1 MSRYP
6 LLLRVASRKTNR
18 KRSGAASAAGRPA
31 GLASCQP
38 SSHPDTAGVCRRVG
52 AERRPDP
59 WPPGTRRTAGGG
71 CAFRA
76 GPHLSRPSAQQC
88 LRRQRWMSQAEPTG
102 PLYAATLSDSRLGAT
117 TVKGHGRLLPAVSAT
132 TARSRMGA
140 RVLASGMP
148 VGIRLCGVRRRHL
161 FGCQGA
167 LSVLWGAGHPR
178 LRDYQRRIHTARV
191 QRGGVNPGPCARGS
205 GAMSL
210 WPVADWPVG
219 RWLKLALVGSIAQ
232 AFWAVS
238 RRCTCTFAYPCQP
251 GAGVDRSEEAKPAV
265 GAALVALTGPRP
277 LHAAASAALHYGHAS
292 NRG

>member
-1 MSRYP
+1 M
-6 LLLRVASRKTNR
+6 L
-18 KRSGAASAAGRPA
+18 GI
-31 GLASCQP
+31 
-38 SSHPDTAGVCRRVG
+38 HPHPAGVCEGQGLSAARIHG
-52 AERRPDP
+52 
-59 WPPGTRRTAGGG
+59 PPGTRRAAGGG
-71 CAFRA
+71 CAFRV
-76 GPHLSRPSAQQC
+76 GPHFSRPSAQQC

-167 LSVLWGAGHPR
+167 LSVLMGAGHPR

-191 QRGGVNPGPCARGS
+191 QRGGVNPRPCARGF

-210 WPVADWPVG
+210 WPVSDWPVG
-219 RWLKLALVGSIAQ
+219 RRLKLALRVEYSTSVLECVKEMDGLEPPEIPHLHI
-232 AFWAVS
+232 
-238 RRCTCTFAYPCQP
+238 CLH
-251 GAGVDRSEEAKPAV
+251 GVR
-265 GAALVALTGPRP
+265 
-277 LHAAASAALHYGHAS
+277 
-292 NRG
+292 